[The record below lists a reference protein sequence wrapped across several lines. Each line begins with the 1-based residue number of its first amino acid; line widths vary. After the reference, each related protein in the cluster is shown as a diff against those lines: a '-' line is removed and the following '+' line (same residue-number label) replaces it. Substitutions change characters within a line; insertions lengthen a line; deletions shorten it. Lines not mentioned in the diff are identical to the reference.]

1 VGSGPVRRDTPDES
15 MGPEDKTERRFQP
28 FAQKMAHCGLA
39 PIVINTFRD
48 YFARLVRGETGL
60 ISKADIA
67 PVTEDEIADA
77 EKLTEFREAGR
88 AAGQRAVVIKLNGG
102 LGTSMGLSR
111 AKSLLQ
117 AKDGLSF
124 LDIIVRQALVYRRKH
139 GARLPVVFMNSF
151 NTETHTLEA
160 LRAYGDL
167 PVAGIP
173 LTFLQHRFPK
183 VCQAGLTP
191 ASWPADPNLEWNP
204 PGHGD
209 IYTALVTSGMLENLL
224 AEGILYAFISNS
236 DNLAAVMD
244 EAILGYFAENGFP
257 FMMEVTERTE
267 ADSKGGHLARLR
279 QGGLTLRE
287 IAQCPEEELDE
298 FQDITLYRYFN
309 TNTIWVNLEALKA
322 LLEVH
327 ENVLGL
333 PMIRNPKT
341 IDPRDA
347 SSPQVYQLETAMGSA
362 ISTFQGAT
370 AIRVSRDRFAPVKTC
385 QDLLALWSDCY
396 VLTDDMYVVKNPERR
411 LGALVCR
418 LDNRYYKKIE
428 QLGARFS
435 RGVPSLLAC
444 ISLDVE
450 GDVFFGRGVE
460 IKGKVVIANRGDRPV
475 TVPDGSVITEDVVFG
490 SSPD

>member
-1 VGSGPVRRDTPDES
+1 MRLE
-15 MGPEDKTERRFQP
+15 EKTDRLFQP
-28 FAQKMAHCGLA
+28 FAEKMARCGLA
-39 PIVINTFRD
+39 PIVINTFGHH
-48 YFARLVRGETGL
+48 FGRLVRGETGL

-77 EKLTEFREAGR
+77 EKLTGFREAGR

-102 LGTSMGLSR
+102 LGTSMGLSQG
-111 AKSLLQ
+111 KSLLK

-124 LDIIVRQALVYRRKH
+124 LDIIVRQALVYRRRH
-139 GARLPVVFMNSF
+139 GVRLPVVFMNSF
-151 NTETHTLEA
+151 NTEADTLEA
-160 LRAYGDL
+160 LRPYGDL

-173 LTFLQHRFPK
+173 LSFLQHKFPK
-183 VCQAGLTP
+183 VCQDGLTP
-191 ASWPADPNLEWNP
+191 ASWPADPDLEWNP

-224 AEGILYAFISNS
+224 DEGLLYAFISNS

-244 EAILGYFAENGFP
+244 DTILGYFAENGFP
-257 FMMEVTERTE
+257 FMMEVTDRTE

-279 QGGLTLRE
+279 KGGLTLRE

-298 FQDITLYRYFN
+298 FQDITLYKYFN

-327 ENVLGL
+327 QNVLRL

-362 ISTFQGAT
+362 ISTFEGAT
-370 AIRVSRDRFAPVKTC
+370 AIRVSRNRFAPVKTC

-396 VLTDDMYVVKNPERR
+396 VLTDDMYVVQNPKRR
-411 LGALVCR
+411 LEPLVCR
-418 LDNRYYKKIE
+418 LDSRYYENID
-428 QLGARFS
+428 QLEARFS
-435 RGVPSLLAC
+435 RGVPSLLEC
-444 ISLDVE
+444 ISLDVQ

-460 IKGKVVIANRGDRPV
+460 IEGKVVIANRGDHPV
-475 TVPDGSVITEDVVFG
+475 TLPDGSVIQGDMIF
-490 SSPD
+490 D

>member
-1 VGSGPVRRDTPDES
+1 MRLE
-15 MGPEDKTERRFQP
+15 EKTDRLFQP
-28 FAQKMAHCGLA
+28 FAEKMARCGLA
-39 PIVINTFRD
+39 PIVINTFGHH
-48 YFARLVRGETGL
+48 FGRLIRGETGL

-77 EKLTEFREAGR
+77 EKLTGFREAGR

-102 LGTSMGLSR
+102 LGTSMGLSQ
-111 AKSLLQ
+111 AKSLLK

-124 LDIIVRQALVYRRKH
+124 LDIIVRQALVYRRRH
-139 GARLPVVFMNSF
+139 GVRLPVVFMNSF
-151 NTETHTLEA
+151 NTEADTLEA
-160 LRAYGDL
+160 LRPYGDL

-173 LTFLQHRFPK
+173 LSFLQHKFPK
-183 VCQAGLTP
+183 VCQDGLTP
-191 ASWPADPNLEWNP
+191 ASWPADPDLEWNP

-224 AEGILYAFISNS
+224 DEGLLYAFISNS

-244 EAILGYFAENGFP
+244 DTILGYFAENGFP
-257 FMMEVTERTE
+257 FMMEVTDRTE
-267 ADSKGGHLARLR
+267 ADSKGGHLARLGK
-279 QGGLTLRE
+279 GGLTLRE

-298 FQDITLYRYFN
+298 FQDITLYKYFN

-327 ENVLGL
+327 QNVLRL

-362 ISTFQGAT
+362 ISTFEGAT
-370 AIRVSRDRFAPVKTC
+370 AIRVSRNRFAPVKTC

-396 VLTDDMYVVKNPERR
+396 VLTDDMYVVQNPKRR
-411 LGALVCR
+411 LEPLVCR
-418 LDNRYYKKIE
+418 LDSRYYENID
-428 QLGARFS
+428 QLEARFS
-435 RGVPSLLAC
+435 RGVPSLLEC
-444 ISLDVE
+444 ISLDVQ

-460 IKGKVVIANRGDRPV
+460 IKGKVVIANRGDHPV
-475 TVPDGSVITEDVVFG
+475 TLPDGSVIQEDMIF
-490 SSPD
+490 D